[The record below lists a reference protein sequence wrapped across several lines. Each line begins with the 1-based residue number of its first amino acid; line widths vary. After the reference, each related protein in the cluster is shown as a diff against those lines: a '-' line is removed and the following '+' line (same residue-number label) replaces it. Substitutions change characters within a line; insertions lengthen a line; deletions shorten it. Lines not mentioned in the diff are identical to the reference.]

1 MAHLSLRCIQ
11 PACGLVA
18 DDFVPWVLRDTA
30 PSWVVAAIS
39 EEAWPERDV
48 AHLLKR
54 LAAEDVESI
63 QFQVSEHGI
72 ATVELTSVTQE
83 RDTVATSQTV
93 DSTCPRPLED
103 AIKRAMASL
112 RSRRE

>member
-1 MAHLSLRCIQ
+1 M
-11 PACGLVA
+11 A
-18 DDFVPWVLRDTA
+18 DDFVPWVLRDAA

-54 LAAEDVESI
+54 LAAEDVERI
-63 QFQVSEHGI
+63 QFQVSEHGV

-83 RDTVATSQTV
+83 RGAVVTQTV
-93 DSTCPRPLED
+93 DSRSPRPLED
-103 AIKRAMASL
+103 AIKRAMTSL
-112 RSRRE
+112 RSGSK